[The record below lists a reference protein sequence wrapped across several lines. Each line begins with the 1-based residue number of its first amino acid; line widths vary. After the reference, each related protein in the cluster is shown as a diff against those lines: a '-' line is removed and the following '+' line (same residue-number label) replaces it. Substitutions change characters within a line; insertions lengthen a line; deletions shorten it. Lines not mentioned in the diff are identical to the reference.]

1 MVRSLFFENYKAER
15 LESKETGGRQTSLKA
30 IAIVRAKIK
39 HLNWS
44 SNHRHDEEDGAD
56 LKNI

>member
-15 LESKETGGRQTSLKA
+15 FESKETGGRHTSLKA
-30 IAIVRAKIK
+30 MAMVRAKIK
-39 HLNWS
+39 YLNLS
-44 SNHRHDEEDGAD
+44 SNHRHYEDGAD